1 MFTADRH
8 SAANGVCVEN
18 VTENGGKAVYHVE
31 DAVLYGSDGICRIAE
46 IVTKDFGGAPT
57 EYYVLKPIR
66 QEASTIYVPVKN
78 EALVQKMR
86 HVLPEE
92 KILEL
97 IEGMPDEKVHWIE
110 NDEER
115 KTAYRE
121 ILSTGDRSGL
131 IRMIKSLYLHEKE
144 MKGNGKHL
152 RAADER
158 FFKEAERMLYD
169 EFALVL
175 GIEPE
180 QVLAFIQERIQ
191 DEGQAS

>member
-1 MFTADRH
+1 
-8 SAANGVCVEN
+8 
-18 VTENGGKAVYHVE
+18 
-31 DAVLYGSDGICRIAE
+31 
-46 IVTKDFGGAPT
+46 
-57 EYYVLKPIR
+57 
-66 QEASTIYVPVKN
+66 
-78 EALVQKMR
+78 
-86 HVLPEE
+86 
-92 KILEL
+92 
-97 IEGMPDEKVHWIE
+97 MPDEQAHWIE

-121 ILSTGDRSGL
+121 TLSTGDRPGL
-131 IRMIKSLYLHEKE
+131 IRMIKSLYLRQKE

-175 GIEPE
+175 GMEPE
-180 QVLAFIQERIQ
+180 EVLPFILERIQ

>member
-1 MFTADRH
+1 M
-8 SAANGVCVEN
+8 
-18 VTENGGKAVYHVE
+18 YHVE
-31 DAVLYGSDGICRIAE
+31 DAVLYGSDGICRISE
-46 IVTKDFGGAPT
+46 IVTRDFGGAPV

-66 QEASTIYVPVKN
+66 QEASTIYVPVNN
-78 EALVQKMR
+78 EALVHKMR

-92 KILEL
+92 EILAL
-97 IEGMPDEKVHWIE
+97 IEGMPDEQAHWIE

-121 ILSTGDRSGL
+121 TLSTGDRPGL
-131 IRMIKSLYLHEKE
+131 IRMIKSLYLRQKE

-175 GIEPE
+175 GMEPE
-180 QVLAFIQERIQ
+180 EVLPFILERIQ
-191 DEGQAS
+191 EKGTAGY

>member
-1 MFTADRH
+1 
-8 SAANGVCVEN
+8 
-18 VTENGGKAVYHVE
+18 
-31 DAVLYGSDGICRIAE
+31 
-46 IVTKDFGGAPT
+46 
-57 EYYVLKPIR
+57 
-66 QEASTIYVPVKN
+66 
-78 EALVQKMR
+78 MR

-92 KILEL
+92 EILAL
-97 IEGMPDEKVHWIE
+97 IEGMPDEQAHWIE

-121 ILSTGDRSGL
+121 TLSTGDRPGL
-131 IRMIKSLYLHEKE
+131 IRMIKSLYLRQKE

-175 GIEPE
+175 GMEPE
-180 QVLAFIQERIQ
+180 EVLPFILERIQ